1 MPRKKLS
8 DQDKYQAVMDLL
20 SGRGTHAEICNRH
33 GISQT
38 YLYKLRDRVLE
49 AAQEA
54 VKDKKQRPVSREE
67 TLKKELK
74 QAKALIGDQALVI
87 DVLKK
92 NRFQGRTSGRCAG
105 RA

>member
-49 AAQEA
+49 T
-54 VKDKKQRPVSREE
+54 RRWLRI
-67 TLKKELK
+67 LKK
-74 QAKALIGDQALVI
+74 
-87 DVLKK
+87 
-92 NRFQGRTSGRCAG
+92 RFLTQNGA
-105 RA
+105 

>member
-1 MPRKKLS
+1 MPKKKLS

-20 SGRGTHAEICNRH
+20 AGRGTHAEIGNRY

-49 AAQEA
+49 AVQDA
-54 VKDKKQRPVSREE
+54 VKGKKERPTGREE
-67 TLKKELK
+67 TLEQELK
-74 QAKALIGDQALVI
+74 QAKAFIGDQALVI

-92 NRFQGRTSGRCAG
+92 NKF
-105 RA
+105 